1 MVANIESLIVG
12 IKNEIWIEK
21 VKVLVTGDFNFH
33 LFIKF
38 TVKQL
43 VCRSASVGHA
53 YDVSLI

>member
-1 MVANIESLIVG
+1 MVANIESLIMG

-53 YDVSLI
+53 YDVSII